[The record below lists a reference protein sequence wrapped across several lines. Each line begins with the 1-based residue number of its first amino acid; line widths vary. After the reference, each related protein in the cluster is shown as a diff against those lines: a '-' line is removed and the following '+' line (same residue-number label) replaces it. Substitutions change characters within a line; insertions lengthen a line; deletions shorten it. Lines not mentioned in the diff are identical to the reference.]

1 MSLSAVTTQ
10 SLIPSKILNFRSKNP
25 QDLFSKTLKFYT
37 FKSPTHSNSL
47 HSQRV
52 NSVHPKSPSTQT
64 HHHPIQELLLLL
76 AFSLTLL
83 CFRLLSNALLPDLP
97 LRWQSLIAFSHEA
110 EAQTRAYPK
119 HLWEAIV
126 AYEDRRFFRHFGLDP
141 IGIGRAVLSFSAR
154 GGGSTITQQ
163 VSVFCL
169 RGIFYAHK
177 MFDGF
182 TQPKFIYP
190 NFSASY
196 FNFID
201 KDGTF
206 LFSRNGT
213 FKAAIYNPEAQT
225 NFYLCVIHVESN
237 TIIWSANRDSAIS
250 NTGKMNL
257 TPQGISI
264 ADGNVKWST
273 PKLQAAVYALLLTEM
288 GNLILL
294 DQFNGSLW
302 ESFHHPTDTI
312 VIGQH
317 LPVGANLSN
326 SVSDN
331 NLSTGD
337 YRFMISASDAISQW
351 HGQAYWK
358 LSMDTKAYVNSNF
371 PVEYMAINKT
381 GLYLFGLNGSVV
393 VIQVKLSQTNFRIA
407 KLDASGLFT
416 VSSFSG
422 GKWVQE
428 FVGPIDGCQIPTS
441 CGKMGLCTSDS
452 TSGAPVCSCPSDFH
466 SASQTIGG
474 CLPKE
479 PFYSLPT
486 ACDSINN
493 VSESNSSA
501 VSFLRVGS
509 GIDYFSLVFSKP
521 IRYGVDFSVCQDLCS
536 GDCACLGIFYENSS
550 ASCYVLKDHLG
561 SLILRNTIQS
571 DFEGYVK
578 VLVRP
583 SATDS
588 SGNQRKE
595 FPLVAL
601 VLLPF
606 TGFFLLAAL
615 GFLWWKR
622 YILDKTGEIKLG
634 HLTSVSSGDLDTFY
648 IPGLP
653 QKFDYEELEVA
664 TDNFKTQIGAGG
676 FGAVYKG
683 TLPDK
688 TVVAVKKITNPGI
701 QGKKEFCTEIAVI
714 GNIHHVN
721 LVKLRGFCAQGRQRF
736 LVYEYMNRGSL
747 DRTLFGSGPVLE
759 WQERFD
765 IALGA
770 ARGLA
775 YLHSGCEH
783 KIIHCDVKPENI
795 LLHDHFQ
802 AKISDF
808 GLSKLLSPEQ
818 SSLFTTMRGT
828 RGYLAP
834 EWLTNSAISEKT
846 DVYSFG
852 MVLLELVS
860 GRKNCSLKSQSHS
873 IIDTNS
879 GGGNSSSSSVTGL
892 VYFPLFAL
900 EMHEQGRYLELA
912 DSRLEGRVTS
922 KEVEKLVRIALCC
935 VHEEPAL
942 RPSMATAVGMLE
954 GSIPLGQPRV
964 ESLNFL
970 RFYGRRFTEASM
982 IEEENG
988 QILLVHCVRTAE
1000 SFKGATLLSVA
1011 LDQLTIN
1018 MHCTHNLVKN
1028 TFLKNERTFSR
1039 KILEMILAL
1048 ALERTLS
1055 KHAILSSY
1063 VCKIYWGH
1071 GINGIESAS
1080 TLYFGKHPSLLSLAE
1095 AAMLAG
1101 LIPAPELRSPLRDE
1115 RSGKIFQAR
1124 VLKRM
1129 VEVGAV
1135 DMEMALLTV
1144 RQPLYLHSSRPEYTD
1159 ALTCLLSFSDLGLR
1173 ENNKL
1178 SQVGKES
1185 RFKGTWDWE
1194 RESKIWE
1201 VCEEMERWAMKFR
1214 CRTSAKASCLK
1225 GKTQAFAN
1233 L

>member
-1 MSLSAVTTQ
+1 MSLSSVTTQ
-10 SLIPSKILNFRSKNP
+10 SLIPSKTLNFHSKNP
-25 QDLFSKTLKFYT
+25 QDLFSKTLKIYT
-37 FKSPTHSNSL
+37 FKSPTHSHSL

-52 NSVHPKSPSTQT
+52 NSLHPKFPSTQT

-83 CFRLLSNALLPDLP
+83 CFRLFSNALLPDLP

-213 FKAAIYNPEAQT
+213 FKAAIYNPKAQT

-237 TIIWSANRDSAIS
+237 TIIWSANRDSAVS

-264 ADGNVKWST
+264 ADADGNVKWST

-337 YRFMISASDAISQW
+337 YRFLISTSDAILQW
-351 HGQAYWK
+351 HEQAYWK

-381 GLYLFGLNGSVV
+381 GLYLFGRNGSVV

-422 GKWVQE
+422 GKRVQE

-466 SASQTIGG
+466 SASQIIGG

-486 ACDSINN
+486 VCDSINN

-521 IRYGVDFSVCQDLCS
+521 IRYGVNFSVCQDLCS

-664 TDNFKTQIGAGG
+664 TDNFKIQIGAGG
-676 FGAVYKG
+676 FGAVYK
-683 TLPDK
+683 
-688 TVVAVKKITNPGI
+688 
-701 QGKKEFCTEIAVI
+701 
-714 GNIHHVN
+714 
-721 LVKLRGFCAQGRQRF
+721 
-736 LVYEYMNRGSL
+736 
-747 DRTLFGSGPVLE
+747 
-759 WQERFD
+759 
-765 IALGA
+765 
-770 ARGLA
+770 
-775 YLHSGCEH
+775 
-783 KIIHCDVKPENI
+783 
-795 LLHDHFQ
+795 
-802 AKISDF
+802 
-808 GLSKLLSPEQ
+808 
-818 SSLFTTMRGT
+818 
-828 RGYLAP
+828 
-834 EWLTNSAISEKT
+834 
-846 DVYSFG
+846 
-852 MVLLELVS
+852 
-860 GRKNCSLKSQSHS
+860 
-873 IIDTNS
+873 
-879 GGGNSSSSSVTGL
+879 VTGL

-988 QILLVHCVRTAE
+988 QSNFTPYQQENASHSSTNGSTTC
-1000 SFKGATLLSVA
+1000 F
-1011 LDQLTIN
+1011 
-1018 MHCTHNLVKN
+1018 
-1028 TFLKNERTFSR
+1028 
-1039 KILEMILAL
+1039 
-1048 ALERTLS
+1048 
-1055 KHAILSSY
+1055 SY
-1063 VCKIYWGH
+1063 VSSQQI
-1071 GINGIESAS
+1071 
-1080 TLYFGKHPSLLSLAE
+1080 
-1095 AAMLAG
+1095 
-1101 LIPAPELRSPLRDE
+1101 
-1115 RSGKIFQAR
+1115 SGPR
-1124 VLKRM
+1124 
-1129 VEVGAV
+1129 
-1135 DMEMALLTV
+1135 
-1144 RQPLYLHSSRPEYTD
+1144 
-1159 ALTCLLSFSDLGLR
+1159 
-1173 ENNKL
+1173 
-1178 SQVGKES
+1178 
-1185 RFKGTWDWE
+1185 
-1194 RESKIWE
+1194 
-1201 VCEEMERWAMKFR
+1201 
-1214 CRTSAKASCLK
+1214 
-1225 GKTQAFAN
+1225 
-1233 L
+1233 